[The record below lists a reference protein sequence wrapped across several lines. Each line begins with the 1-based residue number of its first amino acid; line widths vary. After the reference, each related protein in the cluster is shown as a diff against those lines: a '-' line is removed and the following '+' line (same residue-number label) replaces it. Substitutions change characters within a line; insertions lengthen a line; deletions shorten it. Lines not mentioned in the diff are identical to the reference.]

1 MDRIQVLNKLKSWL
15 YIWLGVTALLF
26 PMRYITFPFHEDL
39 IHIGFFRLTDIIC
52 TYLLQQSSSYDYFVS
67 DGLHLHVLLVLLSI
81 PVTIIYAIAS
91 RKSAL
96 PFATALASKIIL
108 YFLILILMK
117 YGFMKLFNQ
126 QFYLPEPNILGTE
139 FGQLDQDILYWS
151 TMGTSRLYSIFLGAI
166 EVLAALALIYKPTR
180 IWGLI
185 MALGIALNIFFVN
198 LGFNIGVKLFSSF
211 LLLIT
216 LILSV
221 DYIKFSKTRIAVKKS
236 IDFRFKNKKYI
247 KILVLVFIFIEG
259 FSLVFNPSGLN
270 DDLAARPPLHGYFA
284 ALKQNIDHPVAI
296 FIHRDHFWIQKSADG
311 TMKSRPIAWIDFQK
325 SMIQLQADR
334 AKDATIIHFQLSGD
348 TLFIGDNQH
357 AYLKRDWRKFPAIQN
372 NWNWIVQ

>member
-26 PMRYITFPFHEDL
+26 PMPYITFPFHEDL
-39 IHIGFFRLTDIIC
+39 IHIGFFRITDIIC
-52 TYLLQQSSSYDYFVS
+52 TQLLQESSSYDYFVS
-67 DGLHLHVLLVLLSI
+67 DGLHLHVLLILLSI
-81 PVTIIYAIAS
+81 PATIVYAIAS
-91 RKSAL
+91 RQSAL
-96 PFATALASKIIL
+96 PFITSLASKIIL

-139 FGQLDQDILYWS
+139 FGQLDRDILYWS
-151 TMGTSRLYSIFLGAI
+151 TMGTSGLYSIFLGAI
-166 EVLAALALIYKPTR
+166 EILTALALIYKPTR

-185 MALGIALNIFFVN
+185 MALGIVLNIFFVN

-216 LILSV
+216 LVLSV
-221 DYIKFSKTRIAVKKS
+221 DCIEFSKTQIAVKKS
-236 IDFRFKNKKYI
+236 IDFHFKNKNYI
-247 KILVLVFIFIEG
+247 KLLVLVFIFIEG
-259 FSLVFNPSGLN
+259 LALAFSPSGLN
-270 DDLAARPPLHGYFA
+270 DDLAARPPLHGYYT
-284 ALKQNIDHPVAI
+284 ALKQNQDHPVAI

-325 SMIQLQADR
+325 SVIQLQADQTN
-334 AKDATIIHFQLSGD
+334 DVSNIHFQLSGD
-348 TLFIGDNQH
+348 TLFIGDNQQ
-357 AYLKRDWRKFPAIQN
+357 AYLQKDWRKFPAIQN